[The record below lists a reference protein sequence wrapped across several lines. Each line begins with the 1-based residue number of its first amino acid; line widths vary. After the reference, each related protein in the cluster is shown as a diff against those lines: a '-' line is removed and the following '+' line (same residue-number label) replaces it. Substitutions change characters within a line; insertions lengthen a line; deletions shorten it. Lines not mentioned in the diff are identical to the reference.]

1 MLPAIRALRNAFR
14 LLPPVLVLACV
25 LLPSARAESTDSALP
40 TPTLASQERQLEAW
54 RAADAG
60 DPQTAR
66 LVEIYTRNVQ
76 DLHTVDENREHKA
89 RYERLFQEAP
99 AKIARY
105 TAELNDLQRQTRSAQ
120 GLAEGVAME
129 RLERLLR
136 ETRSRL
142 AALRTEE
149 GALQGTAANLQR
161 RVEASRQ
168 ELKAAVAA
176 GAGGDSQPAA
186 IPGENAAMTQARLDQ
201 WLVDRALHDSLVGRL
216 DAEVRTVPDRLA
228 AVQAELKLVTAQRE
242 QAETFLAELLGMD
255 KLKRIGAAEKL
266 RDDIHA
272 RAARPG
278 SAHPAIV
285 KLRGEVEA
293 LADEYVDVV
302 ARSESVAAEAAG
314 AAARLAEVTGAYE
327 SIRQQLEIVAL
338 SDALGPVLME
348 QYDKLGGYSQPQRE
362 MQVTSELLSETRLRE
377 FQVTRMASSEVQ
389 ARELVYREL
398 EADTAL
404 SDADRAAALV
414 EADRLLS
421 DRSRLV
427 GELARLY
434 VESTG
439 QIVDLEESYLAQTEV
454 ARKFRALLDRNL
466 IWMKSHPPLRLRDL
480 LAWPGATVAIIA
492 AQDWRALGAQAL
504 AVAAGHPLRVLGG
517 ALLLAAL
524 LHYRQVL
531 RRRLAER
538 SLREVGWRHYRYR
551 MGLEAFGIHL
561 LVALPVPLL
570 LAAAG
575 WVFAQTQP
583 GSALASALSGAC
595 WRTALLGY
603 LYLVILEAMTP
614 EGFARG
620 HLRWKTARVRSV
632 ERLLRLGVWI
642 MLPLAFASAALGA
655 VARTMPADE
664 SYRIGS
670 LLVAALF
677 FAFLV
682 LLARA
687 ARGMFDSAF
696 YSRSYPLL
704 ARVGRLLLA
713 GVIVAQP
720 VAIVLD
726 VQGYHFTARELL
738 MCAFLSSVVLVVAKM
753 MLDAGLLGLTI
764 AAQRSLDATR
774 AAETP
779 AAGAGE
785 GSPEQRS
792 ATEAFDEADLEKMN
806 SSAIALLQVV
816 VAGLATLLLAVIWQQ
831 FFTALSMLDTVT
843 LWNYAET
850 VDGKETVA
858 TVSAFDLG
866 GALLVLGLGLVLA
879 SGLPSL
885 IGIVFYSVITEK
897 GVLYAI
903 QTVIRY
909 VIGVLAV
916 MVSLQMLGF
925 GWSKLQWMAAGLSV
939 GVGFGLQAI
948 FANFFSGL
956 IMLFERPVR
965 IGDVITLGEYS
976 GTIQRIRM
984 RATTLTD
991 FDNREIIVPNQMF
1004 VTERLI
1010 NWTLTDSVVRL
1021 SFDVGISYDADPRVA
1036 RETILELMR
1045 ADQRILSEPPP
1056 NVVFVEFGASSL
1068 NLRCYAHVKD
1078 ISVRMQVQNDL
1089 HMRINE
1095 VFRERGIEI
1104 AYPQMDLHV
1113 RTMDGV
1119 PTFRA

>member
-1 MLPAIRALRNAFR
+1 MLPAIRPLRNALR
-14 LLPPVLVLACV
+14 LLLPVLVLACV
-25 LLPSARAESTDSALP
+25 LQPSAHAESADSALP
-40 TPTLASQERQLEAW
+40 TPTLASQERQLEVW
-54 RAADAG
+54 RAADAS

-66 LVEIYTRNVQ
+66 LVEIYMGNVQ
-76 DLHTVDENREHKA
+76 DLHAVDENREHKA

-105 TAELNDLQRQTRSAQ
+105 TAQLNDLQRQTRSAQ

-142 AALRTEE
+142 ATLRTEE
-149 GALQGTAANLQR
+149 GALQGTATNLQR

-176 GAGGDSQPAA
+176 GAGGDAQPAA
-186 IPGENAAMTQARLDQ
+186 IPRESAAMTQARLDQ
-201 WLVDRALHDSLVGRL
+201 WLVDRALHESLVARL

-228 AVQAELKLVTAQRE
+228 AVQAELKLVTAQRQ

-272 RAARPG
+272 SAARPG
-278 SAHPAIV
+278 SEHPAIV

-293 LADEYVDVV
+293 LADEYVTVV
-302 ARSESVAAEAAG
+302 ARSESVTAEAAR
-314 AAARLAEVTGAYE
+314 AAASVAEITGAYE

-348 QYDKLGGYSQPQRE
+348 QYDKLGSYSQPQRE
-362 MQVTSELLSETRLRE
+362 MQVTSELLSQTRLRE

-398 EADTAL
+398 EADAAL

-466 IWMKSHPPLRLRDL
+466 IWMKSHAPLRLRDL
-480 LAWPGATVAIIA
+480 LAWPGATVAILE
-492 AQDWRALGAQAL
+492 AQDWRSLGTQAL
-504 AVAAGHPLRVLGG
+504 AVAAGHPLRVLAA

-570 LAAAG
+570 LAGAG
-575 WVFAQTQP
+575 WVFAQAQP
-583 GSALASALSGAC
+583 GSPLASALSGAC

-632 ERLLRLGVWI
+632 ERLLRVGVWI

-655 VARTMPADE
+655 LASKMPADE

-670 LLVAALF
+670 ALVAALF
-677 FAFLV
+677 FAFLL

-704 ARVGRLLLA
+704 ARVGRLLLG

-738 MCAFLSSVVLVVAKM
+738 VCAFLSSVVLVVAKM

-774 AAETP
+774 AAEMP
-779 AAGAGE
+779 APGAGE
-785 GSPEQRS
+785 ASAEQRS
-792 ATEAFDEADLEKMN
+792 TTEAFDEADLEKMN

-816 VAGLATLLLAVIWQQ
+816 VAGLATLLLASIWQQ
-831 FFTALSMLDTVT
+831 FFTALSMLDTFA

-916 MVSLQMLGF
+916 MFSLQMLGF

-1036 RETILELMR
+1036 RDTILEIMG
-1045 ADQRILSEPPP
+1045 ADQRILSEPAP
-1056 NVVFVEFGASSL
+1056 NVVFVQFGASSL

-1078 ISVRMQVQNDL
+1078 IAVRMQVQNDL

-1113 RTMDGV
+1113 RTIDGV